1 MKYGSPHVL
10 ESLLVHFAY
19 FELLSL
25 PFGIQPHCFL
35 I

>member
-19 FELLSL
+19 FEILSL
-25 PFGIQPHCFL
+25 SFGI
-35 I
+35 